1 MKKSYEEIIE
11 ILEID
16 KNEEMLCA
24 EKCLWLMKRTLNP
37 IRKLDCYISSKRFR
51 DHVFGMDL
59 TINKLKRLLR
69 ES

>member
-16 KNEEMLCA
+16 RAEEMLCA

-37 IRKLDCYISSKRFR
+37 IRKIDCYLSSKRFR
-51 DHVFGMDL
+51 NHVFGMDL
-59 TINKLKRLLR
+59 VIDKLKRLSE